1 MGLISEAYRNCQP
14 MIVATT
20 QCFLYCWFG
29 EDVTTSFDNV
39 GDIAFMADW
48 LQYPAEFH
56 KGIQMIIHI
65 SQKPVYMRGFST
77 IYCTRD
83 VFKKV
88 SHILMVISTGDE
100 RLYAGGYALWMIT
113 ATQSYFFFPIFRTS
127 LDFLR
132 FI

>member
-88 SHILMVISTGDE
+88 SHNFDGYIDRRRE
-100 RLYAGGYALWMIT
+100 RWVDGNYL
-113 ATQSYFFFPIFRTS
+113 IFHH
-127 LDFLR
+127 L
-132 FI
+132 